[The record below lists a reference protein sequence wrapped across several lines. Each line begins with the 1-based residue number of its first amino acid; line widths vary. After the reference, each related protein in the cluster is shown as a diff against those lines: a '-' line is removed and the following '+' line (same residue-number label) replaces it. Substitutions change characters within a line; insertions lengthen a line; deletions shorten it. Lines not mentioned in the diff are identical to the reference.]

1 MRNGGLQ
8 QLIVLALFVVVA
20 LVDLLGRWVR
30 SRAERGGAPG
40 PGDDAG
46 RRAGA
51 EGGASRPMPWPTR
64 DAPPVDAPPV
74 DAPPAERRPPRS
86 RQPSRE
92 RPTPAAARAVPP
104 RGASAPSPP
113 ARTAPPARARPE
125 PPTVPPRRPP
135 RARSAARAA
144 LDAAA
149 ARRAIVAMTILGPC
163 RALEPER

>member
-46 RRAGA
+46 RGNGP

-64 DAPPVDAPPV
+64 DAPPV

-113 ARTAPPARARPE
+113 ARTAP
-125 PPTVPPRRPP
+125 